1 MELLRERT
9 RPAAV
14 SRIEEKEFEREI
26 NASANADYRRVV
38 KRQRLDGGPN
48 YDENTQT
55 ERGRS
60 FLETKWE
67 FEIGKRCREWMEK
80 MARNLCPIG
89 Y

>member
-9 RPAAV
+9 GPAAA
-14 SRIEEKEFEREI
+14 SRIEEKEFESEI

-38 KRQRLDGGPN
+38 KRQRLDD
-48 YDENTQT
+48 DEDAQT

-67 FEIGKRCREWMEK
+67 FEIEKRRREWMEK
-80 MARNLCPIG
+80 WP
-89 Y
+89 